1 VAEDFAARTG
11 SRLDFSVA
19 QDARKNPNVCWH
31 LRDRL
36 FAPGCIEDRHC
47 DPGRPAVRFPVV
59 QEQLSDVEVSVAKT
73 DLKTA
78 QRSLR
83 HANPQVPL
91 DRYARSVTNEMVASL
106 GRFLEKC
113 GMGVERKVL
122 PQSATDR
129 IQNVGA

>member
-1 VAEDFAARTG
+1 MSGGRFRRTHRTTTG
-11 SRLDFSVA
+11 FFRR

-36 FAPGCIEDRHC
+36 FAPGCTEDRHC

-78 QRSLR
+78 QGSLR
-83 HANPQVPL
+83 HANPQVLL
-91 DRYARSVTNEMVASL
+91 DRYARSVTNEMVAAR
-106 GRFLEKC
+106 GRFLEEC
-113 GMGVERKVL
+113 GGRETEG
-122 PQSATDR
+122 SAPVC
-129 IQNVGA
+129 N